1 MKKILY
7 PLFSAILIAMLV
19 VAPAGAGGVRITFS
33 LKSLFADI
41 SAWGLPS
48 STDYT
53 FTLTASG
60 VASVLCTN
68 NGGNQA
74 PGQNY
79 PHVDGTDSK
88 EIKPSKDFLKGGKVI
103 TSLEAIPELEAN
115 PVISWSDGGC
125 ANSNWSALVD
135 FIYWQ
140 TAAVTITE
148 KATDET
154 TTYLYDCVTTR
165 TGPAGDPA
173 STFDDGTVQCTRTN

>member
-79 PHVDGTDSK
+79 PHVDGTDWK
-88 EIKPSKDFLKGGKVI
+88 EIKPSKDFLKGGK
-103 TSLEAIPELEAN
+103 
-115 PVISWSDGGC
+115 
-125 ANSNWSALVD
+125 
-135 FIYWQ
+135 
-140 TAAVTITE
+140 
-148 KATDET
+148 
-154 TTYLYDCVTTR
+154 
-165 TGPAGDPA
+165 
-173 STFDDGTVQCTRTN
+173 